1 MPPKKYDLDLMISI
15 TRGNDE
21 LLRKLIQLF
30 LRNTPG
36 ILKKMKLAYTAKDL
50 PHFTTLI
57 NELKPSFGY
66 FRIRNI
72 EADLEKAEKLAYIN
86 MNSTEL
92 FKLIKGITTNA
103 EGILS
108 EMERDFNQHET
119 FTRNHQVPDT
129 PFFAQETSATNF
141 IK

>member
-1 MPPKKYDLDLMISI
+1 MPPKKYDLELMISI

-21 LLRKLIQLF
+21 LVRKLIQLF

-72 EADLEKAEKLAYIN
+72 EADLEKAEKLAYVN

-92 FKLIKGITTNA
+92 FKLIKDITTNA
-103 EGILS
+103 EGILR
-108 EMERDFNQHET
+108 EMELDFNQQET
-119 FTRNHQVPDT
+119 FSRNHQVPDT
-129 PFFAQETSATNF
+129 PLFAQE
-141 IK
+141 

>member
-72 EADLEKAEKLAYIN
+72 EADLGKAEKLAYIN

-92 FKLIKGITTNA
+92 FKLIKCITTDA

-108 EMERDFNQHET
+108 EMEHDFNQHET
-119 FTRNHQVPDT
+119 ITGDSTVPGT
-129 PFFAQETSATNF
+129 SIFAHETSAINS
-141 IK
+141 I